1 MGLSS
6 KNLNRIEDIA
16 TELAEGLGLLV
27 NQVDYS
33 KTEFGWTLTVI
44 VSQADGSKVTLT
56 DCEGL
61 SRPLSQK
68 VDELDLIKE
77 HYFLEVC
84 SPGVS
89 EDLPGY
95 PSLG

>member
-6 KNLNRIEDIA
+6 KNLKKIEEVA
-16 TELAEGLGLLV
+16 KRLAESCGLNV
-27 NQVDYS
+27 EQVDFS
-33 KTEFGWTLTVI
+33 NAEFGWTLTVT
-44 VSQADGSKVTLT
+44 VTQADGSKVMLS
-56 DCEGL
+56 DCESL
-61 SRPLSQK
+61 SRPLSK
-68 VDELDLIKE
+68 EVDELDLIRE

-84 SPGVS
+84 SPGVT